1 MGFVFA
7 HGGIGL
13 PHHDAVMFLMPLL
26 PALLVATIVIAAW
39 LDRRGYLGAPGRM
52 VSAYAPVAVI
62 AAALSL
68 AAAGIHFAVISDHLE
83 WDVAAG
89 VAMFGVG
96 VFQAI
101 WAQLYLLRESRRV
114 AQVAA
119 LVNAMV
125 VVTWVVSR
133 TVGLP
138 IGQTPWVPEAVG
150 LADLLATSFEIG
162 LIGLLLPRLLP
173 ERFAG
178 WLSTELPAQK
188 AFVLAGFTVI
198 TLVVLAGVALLPD
211 AIEFLE
217 F

>member
-7 HGGIGL
+7 HGAGL
-13 PHHDAVMFLMPLL
+13 IDHEAVMFLMPLL
-26 PALLVATIVIAAW
+26 PALLVATIVLATW
-39 LDRRGYLGAPGRM
+39 LDKRGYLGAAGRM

-68 AAAGIHFAVISDHLE
+68 AAAGIHFAVITEHLE
-83 WDVAAG
+83 YDVAAG

-101 WAQLYLLRESRRV
+101 WAQAYLLRDSRRL

-119 LVNAMV
+119 V
-125 VVTWVVSR
+125 VSVAVVAVWVVSR
-133 TVGLP
+133 TIGLP
-138 IGQTPWVPEAVG
+138 LGATPWVPESVG
-150 LADLLATSFEIG
+150 IADLLATSFEIG

-178 WLSTELPAQK
+178 WLKTELPAQK
-188 AFVLAGFTVI
+188 AFVLAGFTIVAV
-198 TLVVLAGVALLPD
+198 TVLTGVALLPE